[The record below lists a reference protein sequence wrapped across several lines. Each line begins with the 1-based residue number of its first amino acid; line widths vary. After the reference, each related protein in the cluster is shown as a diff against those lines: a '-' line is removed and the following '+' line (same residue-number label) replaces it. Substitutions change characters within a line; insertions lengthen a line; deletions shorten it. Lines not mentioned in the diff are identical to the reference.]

1 MGAYY
6 HEMQVF
12 SIDGSRWETVEAL
25 VDTGA
30 SHTVL
35 PSGMLRRLGAVPYRT
50 VLRRIADGG
59 RIPREIGETKLR
71 VNGLEATR
79 IVAFGD
85 DDPPP
90 LLGADTSRASCWRW
104 IQSRICWSP
113 PMRCCFVIGEYLC

>member
-1 MGAYY
+1 MGTC
-6 HEMQVF
+6 HWPMEV
-12 SIDGSRWETVEAL
+12 SDPDGSRWETVEAL

-35 PSGMLRRLGAVPYRT
+35 PSSLLRRLGVVPYRT
-50 VLRRIADGG
+50 VLHRIADGS

-85 DDPPP
+85 DDLPP
-90 LLGADTSRASCWRW
+90 LLGADTLQGILLAVDPVEERLVPTDALLL
-104 IQSRICWSP
+104 QST
-113 PMRCCFVIGEYLC
+113 G

>member
-6 HEMQVF
+6 HEMQVL
-12 SIDGSRWETVEAL
+12 SIDGSRWETGEAL
-25 VDTGA
+25 VGTGA
-30 SHTVL
+30 CHTFL

-90 LLGADTSRASCWRW
+90 LLGADTLQGILLAVD
-104 IQSRICWSP
+104 P
-113 PMRCCFVIGEYLC
+113 VEDLLVPTDALLLCNM

>member
-1 MGAYY
+1 MGTF
-6 HEMQVF
+6 HWPVEV
-12 SIDGSRWETVEAL
+12 SSPGGSRFETVEAL

-90 LLGADTSRASCWRW
+90 LLGADTLQGILLAVD
-104 IQSRICWSP
+104 P
-113 PMRCCFVIGEYLC
+113 VEDLLVPTDALLLCNM